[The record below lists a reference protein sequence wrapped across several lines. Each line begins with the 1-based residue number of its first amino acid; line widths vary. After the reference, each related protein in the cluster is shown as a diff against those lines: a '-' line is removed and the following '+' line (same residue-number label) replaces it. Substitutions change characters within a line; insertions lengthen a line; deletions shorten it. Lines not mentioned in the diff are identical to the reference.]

1 MVDICVSCGEI
12 GDVRYGSCEWRMH
25 RLPLHAPSFLQRH
38 DISIS
43 RAFDWFAGDSCERTN
58 SCFTQS
64 SPVHARTPKM
74 PPLCVCLCVGLRDV
88 VLHSGEMRAAVPFHV
103 RFASSTHSLFSL
115 FSLTLPHR
123 MPYRN
128 CPGDAG
134 RIDSRR
140 LHSLRAT
147 PTFAPTEQSKRENV
161 RNENWWRSLCSNFY
175 PFPSFLF
182 IAQYENVCECV

>member
-1 MVDICVSCGEI
+1 
-12 GDVRYGSCEWRMH
+12 MH

-88 VLHSGEMRAAVPFHV
+88 VMHSGEMRAAVPFHV

-140 LHSLRAT
+140 LPIRCVLLQLSHQPNSRNAKMFVMKTDDVRCVAIST
-147 PTFAPTEQSKRENV
+147 PFHR
-161 RNENWWRSLCSNFY
+161 FY
-175 PFPSFLF
+175 L
-182 IAQYENVCECV
+182 

>member
-1 MVDICVSCGEI
+1 
-12 GDVRYGSCEWRMH
+12 
-25 RLPLHAPSFLQRH
+25 
-38 DISIS
+38 
-43 RAFDWFAGDSCERTN
+43 
-58 SCFTQS
+58 
-64 SPVHARTPKM
+64 M

-115 FSLTLPHR
+115 TLPHR

-140 LHSLRAT
+140 LPIRCVLLQLSHQLNSRNAKMFVMKTDDVRCVAIST
-147 PTFAPTEQSKRENV
+147 PFHR
-161 RNENWWRSLCSNFY
+161 FY
-175 PFPSFLF
+175 L
-182 IAQYENVCECV
+182 QHNMKMCVNVCNMDVSPPFIIFLPSKIFRRCTQYDDMGSGAPGVNDKKCKTCWQADLYHSGRLPLPAIPLSFALQ